1 MTVSGTNC
9 ITVFGTFFW
18 IVWYSV
24 LGGCGTR
31 RYDSTACIW
40 PPACEKVCPG
50 MYCVSPTIIGWPGT
64 PLNDP
69 LNEAS

>member
-1 MTVSGTNC
+1 MTVSGTNF

-31 RYDSTACIW
+31 RYDSTVCIW
-40 PPACEKVCPG
+40 PPAFVKP
-50 MYCVSPTIIGWPGT
+50 
-64 PLNDP
+64 
-69 LNEAS
+69 